1 MALVFFSALVARW
14 FASGRPWGSHWAV
27 VEEKTL
33 SEALSCSDL
42 PASTWW
48 RLAAMSRTSVA
59 ASNVPY
65 KTVRKDS

>member
-1 MALVFFSALVARW
+1 
-14 FASGRPWGSHWAV
+14 
-27 VEEKTL
+27 
-33 SEALSCSDL
+33 L